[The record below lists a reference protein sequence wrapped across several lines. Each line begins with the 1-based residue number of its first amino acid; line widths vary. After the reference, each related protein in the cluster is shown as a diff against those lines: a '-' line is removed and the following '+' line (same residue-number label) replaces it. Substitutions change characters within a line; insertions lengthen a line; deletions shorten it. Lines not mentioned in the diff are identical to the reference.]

1 MMDLEEEDPEPN
13 VMVEL
18 LQWPSMVATVVDD
31 IFSFS
36 LNLNSSLPHHFP
48 REDDLSSSP
57 AKTFYLT
64 THYTGLGPVEHCL
77 KELQAACNSKS
88 KVVLWS
94 GHLDHRIQG
103 YDFHGSIGRE
113 RATRIDSFKF

>member
-31 IFSFS
+31 ISSFS

-48 REDDLSSSP
+48 R
-57 AKTFYLT
+57 A
-64 THYTGLGPVEHCL
+64 
-77 KELQAACNSKS
+77 
-88 KVVLWS
+88 
-94 GHLDHRIQG
+94 R
-103 YDFHGSIGRE
+103 
-113 RATRIDSFKF
+113 